1 MQLQYDVGSANGFA
15 QVATNSRTVRMG
27 NITFNVYPSED
38 MDEERFAQYT
48 ITRLTQMINEEAAA
62 SGEVPV
68 F

>member
-1 MQLQYDVGSANGFA
+1 MS
-15 QVATNSRTVRMG
+15 MG
-27 NITFNVYPSED
+27 GINVNVYPSEG